1 VTPGSDDTPPTLADP
16 LALLRVP
23 FVFSQDGLLG
33 TADFLKQAKERGH
46 DLSLDGLRTLHE
58 AGLLVPLFRVD
69 DDVQEELRINVEPA
83 GGMNPWGWT
92 IDAAGDGRLR
102 DPQSEGPANNW
113 PYTRPADVP
122 HRDGIDWWN
131 GYTYSSWQLLDL
143 HNIINEHKII
153 KKGWRPGPDPHRV
166 ERDRRKVY
174 ALAALSPRFLS
185 NVIGRVKLPPAT
197 QEKKLWEFR
206 HGTDTLDLLQSVG
219 FDPANLR
226 AEAESLLGEAHTRD
240 PLVKWLPLIRHA
252 SYEGWSKLRGDA
264 LDCIWLRIGAEVL
277 LRAHESLAVDGHVEP
292 LPSLEGS
299 TWWTM
304 LHDRIGPH
312 AAEAESLERALGTFG
327 LSPHPRVLLLV
338 EGETEFNHVPRL
350 LEQFGLSRPEQVRVQ
365 VCKGSNVNAQL
376 ITRYGITPRLGRVHS
391 GTQLVDRTP
400 TALIVAM
407 DAENKFATQAQRDAE
422 RQKLQDA
429 IREEVKFQGGEIG
442 QEDLDYLVELRVWGD
457 DTYELANFTD
467 DELVPAI
474 TELAKEQGN
483 QNVATDGWET
493 SLRSELAVARQS
505 HYDIKVPT
513 GKMRVREDKI
523 RLAGLLWP
531 VLLAKTEAELAA
543 DAVVTPVVALVL
555 DVRQKVAMLSGG
567 GYSLRQPND

>member
-1 VTPGSDDTPPTLADP
+1 
-16 LALLRVP
+16 
-23 FVFSQDGLLG
+23 
-33 TADFLKQAKERGH
+33 
-46 DLSLDGLRTLHE
+46 
-58 AGLLVPLFRVD
+58 
-69 DDVQEELRINVEPA
+69 
-83 GGMNPWGWT
+83 
-92 IDAAGDGRLR
+92 
-102 DPQSEGPANNW
+102 
-113 PYTRPADVP
+113 
-122 HRDGIDWWN
+122 
-131 GYTYSSWQLLDL
+131 
-143 HNIINEHKII
+143 
-153 KKGWRPGPDPHRV
+153 
-166 ERDRRKVY
+166 
-174 ALAALSPRFLS
+174 
-185 NVIGRVKLPPAT
+185 
-197 QEKKLWEFR
+197 
-206 HGTDTLDLLQSVG
+206 
-219 FDPANLR
+219 
-226 AEAESLLGEAHTRD
+226 
-240 PLVKWLPLIRHA
+240 
-252 SYEGWSKLRGDA
+252 
-264 LDCIWLRIGAEVL
+264 
-277 LRAHESLAVDGHVEP
+277 
-292 LPSLEGS
+292 
-299 TWWTM
+299 
-304 LHDRIGPH
+304 
-312 AAEAESLERALGTFG
+312 
-327 LSPHPRVLLLV
+327 
-338 EGETEFNHVPRL
+338 
-350 LEQFGLSRPEQVRVQ
+350 
-365 VCKGSNVNAQL
+365 
-376 ITRYGITPRLGRVHS
+376 
-391 GTQLVDRTP
+391 
-400 TALIVAM
+400 M